1 MPSKSVVVIVSG
13 MSGSGKTTAL
23 RAFEDRGFFCTDNM
37 PLPLIPQFIEEL
49 LPMLSG
55 TPSIAL
61 GVDIRERAFLDHL
74 SDVLEKLEAL
84 CSSLQVVYLESS
96 EEVLMRRFSES
107 RRPHPLMEELADI
120 HSALQLERKAL
131 SGLRDRATTTIDT
144 SAFTVHQLKGAIFRF
159 VDTMAGTRELAVQV
173 MSFGFKH
180 GIPLEAD
187 LVFDVR
193 FLPNPHFVEDLRP
206 HTGRDKAV
214 SDYVFSHGAAEIY
227 YEKLHDL
234 VATALPGFRDEGK
247 AYLTIA
253 LGCTGGKHRSVAFA
267 ERLFGNLEHHEHP
280 RLNVHLRHRD
290 IEKE

>member
-23 RAFEDRGFFCTDNM
+23 RAFEDRGFFCADNM

-61 GVDIRERAFLDHL
+61 GVDIRERAFLGHL
-74 SDVLEKLEAL
+74 AEVLRQLDAL
-84 CSSLQVVYLESS
+84 CGSLKIVYLESS
-96 EEVLMRRFSES
+96 EDMLVRRFSES

-120 HSALQLERKAL
+120 HSALALERKVL
-131 SGLRDRATTTIDT
+131 SDLRDRATTIIDS
-144 SAFTVHQLKGAIFRF
+144 SAYTVHQLKDAIFHF
-159 VDTMAGTRELAVQV
+159 VDTLSGQRKLAVQV

-187 LVFDVR
+187 LVFDLR
-193 FLPNPHFVEDLRP
+193 FLPNPHFIEELRA
-206 HTGRDKAV
+206 HTGRDEAV
-214 SDYVFSHGAAEIY
+214 ASYVFGHEIAQTY
-227 YEKLHDL
+227 YQKLFDL
-234 VATALPGFRDEGK
+234 IDTALPGFWDEGK
-247 AYLTIA
+247 AFLTIA

-267 ERLFGNLEHHEHP
+267 ERLFKDIEHHEQPQVHA
-280 RLNVHLRHRD
+280 HLRHRD